1 MKETNNYKPIRN
13 TQEIA
18 KNIIVL
24 DGFSSSG
31 KSMVGSISGWL
42 ERSEY
47 WQINDTYER
56 LSILNFLGEIS
67 DDSASAL
74 LKLEVDNHL
83 YNLFIGRDVNY
94 RKTDLSS
101 PFYDG
106 RESTYLERISK
117 KDGDSV
123 IDNLQLICKSC
134 NTRKGPLDEDEF
146 KYLMQW
152 VEHLKDETKEYVLR
166 KLAKGGRY

>member
-1 MKETNNYKPIRN
+1 MKYDKETFREVLEPHHRTYWKIAYKKLQRKM
-13 TQEIA
+13 QSL
-18 KNIIVL
+18 K
-24 DGFSSSG
+24 SSL
-31 KSMVGSISGWL
+31 KK
-42 ERSEY
+42 RSE
-47 WQINDTYER
+47 
-56 LSILNFLGEIS
+56 
-67 DDSASAL
+67 DSQ
-74 LKLEVDNHL
+74 V
-83 YNLFIGRDVNY
+83 LFIIEMDEIREMFYNSYGDGCKYCN
-94 RKTDLSS
+94 RKMTLKNMVCDHIIPLA
-101 PFYDG
+101 
-106 RESTYLERISK
+106 